1 MKNHNLAEK
10 LKDLRVKKGLSQ
22 EQLSEISK
30 LSIRTTQR
38 IENGETQ

>member
-10 LKDLRVKKGLSQ
+10 LKDLRVKKRLSQ

-30 LSIRTTQR
+30 VSIRTIQR
-38 IENGETQ
+38 IENGEAQ